1 MRKAVIAWA
10 MVTVAVACAFF
21 VAGSM
26 WRGRRQAEVEVARA
40 RFFEQAQGQF
50 HWPEGSKEWAE
61 LLVPLG
67 GFDFREYGDDWRF
80 TVLYEGIARACALQ
94 VLVRDTAGKRL
105 VAGAR
110 ALDRAVPEEVAVDLA
125 GLKKRGLDLAH
136 VQELVLRV
144 KADGRA
150 GRLLVSG
157 LVSPRPTL
165 SKRADR

>member
-1 MRKAVIAWA
+1 GPA
-10 MVTVAVACAFF
+10 
-21 VAGSM
+21 
-26 WRGRRQAEVEVARA
+26 
-40 RFFEQAQGQF
+40 
-50 HWPEGSKEWAE
+50 
-61 LLVPLG
+61 
-67 GFDFREYGDDWRF
+67 DFRTAPLWGLGQRLFFLHDGRTSDLFQAIQAHSSPGTTCVTTQTFQQFNANGIWFQPFAQTQVFASEANAVVDRF
-80 TVLYEGIARACALQ
+80 NPLPAV
-94 VLVRDTAGKRL
+94 VRDTAGKRL